1 MSVSAEPFTCRS
13 RRGRLAVVLSVTLA
27 AMLLGAGCAGTE
39 GVAEGPAPAD
49 PPAATQAA
57 GTPPIPVPAP
67 PRPQPPKPRA
77 KAPAAKPAEDAA
89 AAAAAAAAMDAPV
102 PPLQPLAVRLKGLSE
117 AEAETLLGRPAAV
130 EEKAPAR
137 IWTYRAGECSLRLGF
152 FPQVQ
157 TLDFRVLSVE
167 AAPRGDTAAEARCDA
182 ALLAARGGAA
192 S

>member
-39 GVAEGPAPAD
+39 GVAEGPVAAD
-49 PPAATQAA
+49 PPAVTQAA
-57 GTPPIPVPAP
+57 PVPPIPVPAP

-89 AAAAAAAAMDAPV
+89 AAAAMAGPV
-102 PPLQPLAVRLKGLSE
+102 PPPQPLAVRLKGLSE
-117 AEAETLLGRPAAV
+117 AEAERLLGRPAAV

-137 IWTYRAGECSLRLGF
+137 IWTYRAGECSLRLAF

>member
-13 RRGRLAVVLSVTLA
+13 RRGRLAVVVA

-39 GVAEGPAPAD
+39 GVAEGPAVPE
-49 PPAATQAA
+49 PPATAPAA
-57 GTPPIPVPAP
+57 PTPPIPVPAP
-67 PRPQPPKPRA
+67 ARPQPPKPRA
-77 KAPAAKPAEDAA
+77 KAPVPKPAGDAA
-89 AAAAAAAAMDAPV
+89 AAAAAAAAMTL
-102 PPLQPLAVRLKGLSE
+102 PPPQPLAVRLKGLSE
-117 AEAETLLGRPAAV
+117 TEAEALLGRPAAV

-167 AAPRGDTAAEARCDA
+167 AAPRGDAAAEARCDA
-182 ALLAARGGAA
+182 ALLAARSGAA